1 MSSSDEKYYDE
12 KNISSVVEP
21 PEAEPIAVGR
31 VSGLKRRFPHFS
43 LEVRQEESSF
53 AATKAASNADFDPIP
68 PSKRT
73 WNWGAYVA
81 YWMADAWAVSNWEVA
96 SSIIAV
102 GLSWKMAIGACV
114 LGNAIMGLVITI
126 NGRMGATLHTP
137 FPVLARMPFGYYFSY
152 FVVVSRCVLA
162 IVWLGV
168 QTTTGGQC
176 MTVLLTAIW
185 PSFARIPN
193 HIPESE
199 GITTAGMIGFLLYFL
214 LQLPFLCIPYTKV
227 QYFFAFKS
235 IIAPIIF
242 LAIFGDT
249 LRRAGGT
256 ISNST
261 VITQGTTIHGSTL
274 AWAFF
279 GNLNGVLGNYATLG
293 LNIADFSRY
302 SNKPSAQNVQAL
314 VIPLIFTIV
323 GLLGIFTA
331 AASQTA
337 YNEIIWNPI
346 VIINLWMKNGSHGGR
361 AAAAFG
367 AIGLIIVTLGIN
379 ISANSISAAND
390 LMSFCPKYIN
400 IRRGQLL
407 AAVIGS
413 WGFVPWKILASA
425 AKFLAFLGGYTIF
438 LGPMTS
444 ILMAEFVPPQSPQAP
459 PTSSVISNLFVSCYS
474 YYIVRRGNVSVPD
487 MYNFHGIYRY
497 SPRFATNWRAVA
509 AFFIG
514 CIPPLPGFVNNI
526 VEAGNGKTSVSLGG
540 QHLFAIG
547 YVYSFIAAGIFY
559 WAFNRF
565 FPHTDSMMDHPETGE
580 DIIAANDAKNVAE
593 RRASWS
599 ERRPS
604 AVSRFFQV

>member
-1 MSSSDEKYYDE
+1 MACETNKVISEKSPAESSSNNETFE
-12 KNISSVVEP
+12 TSH
-21 PEAEPIAVGR
+21 VGN
-31 VSGLKRRFPHFS
+31 LRRRLPGFS
-43 LEVRQEESSF
+43 WEVRQEEGSF
-53 AATKAASNADFDPIP
+53 AATPRASNADFDPIP

-96 SSIIAV
+96 SSMIAV
-102 GLSWKMAIGACV
+102 GLDWRMAIGACV
-114 LGNAIMGLVITI
+114 LGNTIMGLVITF
-126 NGRMGATLHTP
+126 NGRIGAILHTP

-152 FVVVSRCVLA
+152 FVVLSRCVLA

-176 MTVLLTAIW
+176 MAVLLTAIW
-185 PSFARIPN
+185 PSFANIPN
-193 HIPESE
+193 HISEDE
-199 GITTAGMIGFLLYFL
+199 GITTSGMVAFLLYFL

-235 IIAPIIF
+235 VIAPITF

-249 LRRAGGT
+249 LHKAGGT
-256 ISNST
+256 ISKST
-261 VITQGTTIHGSTL
+261 VITEGPTVSGSVL

-302 SNKPSAQNVQAL
+302 ADKPSAQNVQAI
-314 VIPLIFTIV
+314 VIPCIFTIV

-331 AASQTA
+331 AAAQTA
-337 YNEIIWNPI
+337 YGEVIWNPI
-346 VIINLWMKNGSHGGR
+346 EIISLWMESGSSAGR
-361 AAAAFG
+361 AAAAFA

-390 LMSFCPKYIN
+390 LMAFAPKYIN

-407 AAVIGS
+407 AAFIGS
-413 WGFVPWKILASA
+413 WAFVPWKILASA

-444 ILMAEFVPPQSPQAP
+444 ILMCDYF
-459 PTSSVISNLFVSCYS
+459 
-474 YYIVRRGNVSVPD
+474 IVRRGNVSVPD

-497 SPRFATNWRAVA
+497 SPKFATNWRAVV

-514 CIPPLPGFVNNI
+514 CAPPLPGFVNNI
-526 VEAGNGKTSVSLGG
+526 VDAGGDTTSVSVGG

-547 YVYSFIAAGIFY
+547 YIYSFIAAGVFY
-559 WAFNRF
+559 WGFNRF
-565 FPHTDSMMDHPETGE
+565 FPHMESQMDHPETGE
-580 DIIAANDAKNVAE
+580 EIIAEQDAKNTE
-593 RRASWS
+593 KRRA
-599 ERRPS
+599 ELPGQKRNIICR
-604 AVSRFFQV
+604 AIQV

>member
-1 MSSSDEKYYDE
+1 MTSGDTKPFYDE
-12 KNISSVVEP
+12 KHGSPVASAVEP
-21 PEAEPIAVGR
+21 VAEGHVGKLR
-31 VSGLKRRFPHFS
+31 SRLPTFS
-43 LEVRQEESSF
+43 LEVHQEESSF
-53 AATKAASNADFDPIP
+53 AVTKNASNADFDPIP

-96 SSIIAV
+96 SSMISV
-102 GLSWKMAIGACV
+102 GLNWKMAIGACV
-114 LGNAIMGLVITI
+114 LGNTIMGLVITI
-126 NGRMGATLHTP
+126 NGRMGAILHTP
-137 FPVLARMPFGYYFSY
+137 FPVLARMPFGYYFSF
-152 FVVVSRCVLA
+152 FVVLSRCVLA
-162 IVWLGV
+162 VVWLGV

-176 MTVLLTAIW
+176 MQVLLTAIW
-185 PSFARIPN
+185 PSFAKIPN

-199 GITTAGMIGFLLYFL
+199 GIYTNGMIAFLLYFL

-227 QYFFAFKS
+227 QYFFGMKS

-242 LAIFGDT
+242 LAVFGDT
-249 LRRAGGT
+249 LHKAGGT

-261 VITQGTTIHGSTL
+261 VISQGPSAAGSAL
-274 AWAFF
+274 VWAFF

-302 SNKPSAQNVQAL
+302 SKKPSAQNVQAI
-314 VIPLIFTIV
+314 VIPIIFTIV

-331 AASQTA
+331 AASQTVYGKA
-337 YNEIIWNPI
+337 IWNPI
-346 VIINLWMKNGSHGGR
+346 EIIEKWGSTGSHAGR

-407 AAVIGS
+407 AATIGS
-413 WGFVPWKILASA
+413 WAFVPWKILASA
-425 AKFLAFLGGYTIF
+425 QKFLAFLGGYTIF

-444 ILMAEFVPPQSPQAP
+444 ILI
-459 PTSSVISNLFVSCYS
+459 TD
-474 YYIVRRGNVSVPD
+474 YYIIRRGRVSVPD
-487 MYNFHGIYRY
+487 MYNFHGMYRY
-497 SPRFATNWRAVA
+497 SPKFASNWRAVA

-514 CIPPLPGFVNNI
+514 CIPPLPGFVNSI
-526 VEAGNGKTSVSLGG
+526 VAAGGTPEHPEHTSVSAGG

-547 YVYSFIAAGIFY
+547 YIYSFVSAGVFY
-559 WAFNRF
+559 WLFNRF
-565 FPHTDSMMDHPETGE
+565 APHTESIMDHPDTGE
-580 DIIAANDAKNVAE
+580 EIIAAQDAKNVAM
-593 RRASWS
+593 RRASYS
-599 ERRPS
+599 EGHRPS
-604 AVSRFFQV
+604 VVTRAFQV

>member
-1 MSSSDEKYYDE
+1 MASQGNKSYYVE
-12 KNISSVVEP
+12 KNESESPVSSAVDPVE
-21 PEAEPIAVGR
+21 VGHVTGR
-31 VSGLKRRFPHFS
+31 KRRLPFS

-53 AATKAASNADFDPIP
+53 AKTKNASNADFDPIP

-96 SSIIAV
+96 SSMIAV
-102 GLSWKMAIGACV
+102 GLSWKYAIGACV
-114 LGNAIMGLVITI
+114 LGNSIMGMVITI
-126 NGRMGATLHTP
+126 NGRMGAILHTP

-152 FVVVSRCVLA
+152 FVVLSRCVLA

-185 PSFARIPN
+185 PSFRNIPN
-193 HIPESE
+193 HIPEDE
-199 GITTAGMIGFLLYFL
+199 GITSAGMVGFLLYFL

-242 LAIFGDT
+242 LAVFGDT
-249 LRRAGGT
+249 LHKAGGT
-256 ISNST
+256 INHST
-261 VITQGTTIHGSTL
+261 VITQGTLLKGSAL

-302 SNKPSAQNVQAL
+302 ANRPSAQNVQVI
-314 VIPLIFTIV
+314 VIPFIFTIV

-331 AASQTA
+331 ASSETA
-337 YNEIIWNPI
+337 YGHVIWNPI
-346 VIINLWMKNGSHGGR
+346 EIVDLWQHSGSSGGR

-390 LMSFCPKYIN
+390 LMSFCPRYIN

-407 AAVIGS
+407 AAFIGS

-438 LGPMTS
+438 LGPMTG
-444 ILMAEFVPPQSPQAP
+444 ILI
-459 PTSSVISNLFVSCYS
+459 TD
-474 YYIVRRGNVSVPD
+474 YYIVRRGKVSVPD
-487 MYNFHGIYRY
+487 MYNFHGMYRY
-497 SPRFATNWRAVA
+497 SPKFATNWRAVA

-514 CIPPLPGFVNNI
+514 CVPPLPGFVNNI
-526 VEAGNGKTSVSLGG
+526 VVAGDGTTGVSVGG
-540 QHLFAIG
+540 QHLFSIG
-547 YVYSFIAAGIFY
+547 YVYSFVASSVFY
-559 WAFNRF
+559 YAFNRF
-565 FPHTDSMMDHPETGE
+565 FPHHDSIMTHAETGE
-580 DIIAANDAKNVAE
+580 EIIAANDAKNVAE
-593 RRASWS
+593 RRQSWVDTGK
-599 ERRPS
+599 RPN
-604 AVSRFFQV
+604 VVKRFFQV

>member
-1 MSSSDEKYYDE
+1 MS
-12 KNISSVVEP
+12 
-21 PEAEPIAVGR
+21 
-31 VSGLKRRFPHFS
+31 KRRGFPGFS
-43 LEVRQEESSF
+43 LEVRQEPSSF
-53 AATKAASNADFDPIP
+53 AKSANLSNADFDPIP

-96 SSIIAV
+96 SSMIAV
-102 GLSWKMAIGACV
+102 GLDWKMAIGACV
-114 LGNAIMGLVITI
+114 LGNTIMGLVITI
-126 NGRMGATLHTP
+126 NGRMGAILHTP
-137 FPVLARMPFGYYFSY
+137 FPVLARMPFGYYFAQ
-152 FVVVSRCVLA
+152 FVVLSRCVLA

-168 QTTTGGQC
+168 QTVTGGQC
-176 MTVLLTAIW
+176 MSVLLTAIW

-193 HIPESE
+193 HIPESQ
-199 GITTAGMIGFLLYFL
+199 GITTSGMVGFLLYFL

-235 IIAPIIF
+235 VIAPIVF
-242 LAIFGDT
+242 FAVFGDT

-256 ISNST
+256 VSKST
-261 VITQGTTIHGSTL
+261 VITDDVKVHGSVL

-302 SNKPSAQNVQAL
+302 SNKPSAQNIQAI
-314 VIPLIFTIV
+314 VIPFIFTVV

-331 AASQTA
+331 AAAQTA
-337 YNEIIWNPI
+337 YGEVMWNPI
-346 VIINLWMKNGSHGGR
+346 DIIHKWMDSGSHGGR
-361 AAAAFG
+361 AAAAFA

-390 LMSFCPKYIN
+390 LMSFAPKYIN

-407 AAVIGS
+407 AAVLGA
-413 WGFVPWKILASA
+413 WAFVPWKILASA

-444 ILMAEFVPPQSPQAP
+444 ILI
-459 PTSSVISNLFVSCYS
+459 TD

-487 MYNFHGIYRY
+487 MYDFHGMYRY
-497 SPRFATNWRAVA
+497 SPKFASNWRAVV

-526 VEAGNGKTSVSLGG
+526 VVSGHGTTSVSEGG

-547 YVYSFIAAGIFY
+547 YIYSFIAAGVFY
-559 WAFNRF
+559 WGFNRF
-565 FPHTDSMMDHPETGE
+565 FPHPESTMDHAETGE
-580 DIIAANDAKNVAE
+580 DIIAAQDAKNMEE
-593 RRASWS
+593 RRGSWS
-599 ERRPS
+599 EHKPNL
-604 AVSRFFQV
+604 VSRMFIV

>member
-1 MSSSDEKYYDE
+1 MASDENKGFYEE
-12 KNISSVVEP
+12 KNASPTTSAVEP
-21 PEAEPIAVGR
+21 AKTGY
-31 VSGLKRRFPHFS
+31 VSGLKRRLPGFS

-53 AATKAASNADFDPIP
+53 AVSARASNADFDPIP

-96 SSIIAV
+96 SSMIAV

-114 LGNAIMGLVITI
+114 LGNTIMGLVITV
-126 NGRMGATLHTP
+126 NGRIGATLHTP

-152 FVVVSRCVLA
+152 FVVLSRCVLA

-185 PSFARIPN
+185 PSFANIPN
-193 HIPESE
+193 HIPTSE
-199 GITTAGMIGFLLYFL
+199 GITTAGMCGFVLYFL

-235 IIAPIIF
+235 VIAPIIF

-249 LRRAGGT
+249 LHKAGGT

-261 VITQGTTIHGSTL
+261 VITQGTTVHGSVL

-279 GNLNGVLGNYATLG
+279 ANLNGVLGNYATLG

-302 SNKPSAQNVQAL
+302 ANKPSAQNVQAL
-314 VIPLIFTIV
+314 VIPVIFTIV

-331 AASQTA
+331 AAAQSA
-337 YNEIIWNPI
+337 YGDIIWNPI
-346 VIINLWMKNGSHGGR
+346 EILSLWMKSGSHAGR

-367 AIGLIIVTLGIN
+367 AIGLLIVTLGIN

-444 ILMAEFVPPQSPQAP
+444 III
-459 PTSSVISNLFVSCYS
+459 TD

-497 SPRFATNWRAVA
+497 SPRYASNWRAVV

-526 VEAGNGKTSVSLGG
+526 VEAGNQKTSVSLGG
-540 QHLFAIG
+540 QHLFNIG
-547 YVYSFIAAGIFY
+547 YIYSFVAAGVFY
-559 WAFNRF
+559 WGFNRF
-565 FPHTDSMMDHPETGE
+565 FPHPESFMDHPETGE
-580 DIIAANDAKNVAE
+580 DIIAANDAKNVE
-593 RRASWS
+593 QRRASRA

-604 AVSRFFQV
+604 IVAQIFEV

>member
-1 MSSSDEKYYDE
+1 MASDDAKYVDD
-12 KNISSVVEP
+12 KVSPSRSPAPSDVE
-21 PEAEPIAVGR
+21 VGQA
-31 VSGLKRRFPHFS
+31 SGLKRRLPGFS
-43 LEVRQEESSF
+43 LAVHQEESSF
-53 AATKAASNADFDPIP
+53 ATSKNASNADFDPIP

-73 WNWGAYVA
+73 WTWKAYVA

-96 SSIIAV
+96 SSMIAV
-102 GLSWKMAIGACV
+102 GLSWRMAIGACV
-114 LGNAIMGLVITI
+114 LGNFIMGLVITI

-137 FPVLARMPFGYYFSY
+137 FPVLSRMPFGYYFSY
-152 FVVVSRCVLA
+152 FVVLSRCVLA

-193 HIPESE
+193 HIPESQ
-199 GITTAGMIGFLLYFL
+199 GITTAGMCGFVLYFL

-227 QYFFAFKS
+227 QYFFGFKS
-235 IIAPIIF
+235 IVAPIVF
-242 LAIFGDT
+242 LAVFGDT

-256 ISNST
+256 LSHST
-261 VITQGTTIHGSTL
+261 VITEPNRIGGSVL

-279 GNLNGVLGNYATLG
+279 SNLNGVLGNYATLG

-302 SNKPSAQNVQAL
+302 ANKPSAQNVQAI
-314 VIPLIFTIV
+314 VIPAIFTVV

-331 AASQTA
+331 AAAETA
-337 YNEIIWNPI
+337 YGKVLWNPI
-346 VIINLWMKNGSHGGR
+346 DIINHWMDSGSHGGR
-361 AAAAFG
+361 AAAAFA

-400 IRRGQLL
+400 IRRGQVL
-407 AAVIGS
+407 AAFIGS

-438 LGPMTS
+438 LGPMTA
-444 ILMAEFVPPQSPQAP
+444 ILI
-459 PTSSVISNLFVSCYS
+459 TD

-497 SPRFATNWRAVA
+497 SPRFASNWRAVA

-514 CIPPLPGFVNNI
+514 CTPPLPGFVENI
-526 VEAGNGKTSVSLGG
+526 VAAGGSTTGISLGG
-540 QHLFAIG
+540 IHLFSIG
-547 YVYSFIAAGIFY
+547 YIYSFVAAGVFY
-559 WAFNRF
+559 WVFNRF
-565 FPHTDSMMDHPETGE
+565 FPHTESMLDHPETGE
-580 DIIAANDAKNVAE
+580 ELIAANDAKNME
-593 RRASWS
+593 H
-599 ERRPS
+599 RPRKRS
-604 AVSRFFQV
+604 LYDKVFGV

>member
-1 MSSSDEKYYDE
+1 MISKENEGIFSESPAEGSSDGENFETGYMG
-12 KNISSVVEP
+12 N
-21 PEAEPIAVGR
+21 
-31 VSGLKRRFPHFS
+31 LRRRLYSFS
-43 LEVRQEESSF
+43 WEVRQEESSF
-53 AATKAASNADFDPIP
+53 AAIPRASNADFDPIP

-96 SSIIAV
+96 SSMIAV
-102 GLSWKMAIGACV
+102 GLDWKMAIGACV
-114 LGNAIMGLVITI
+114 LGNTIMGLIITS
-126 NGRMGATLHTP
+126 NGRLGAILHTP

-152 FVVVSRCVLA
+152 FVVLSRCVLA

-176 MTVLLTAIW
+176 MAVLLTAIW
-185 PSFARIPN
+185 PSFANIPN
-193 HIPESE
+193 HIPKDQ
-199 GITTAGMIGFLLYFL
+199 GITTSGMVAFLLYFL

-235 IIAPIIF
+235 VIAPIIF
-242 LAIFGDT
+242 LAVFGNT
-249 LRRAGGT
+249 LHKAGGT
-256 ISNST
+256 INKST
-261 VITQGTTIHGSTL
+261 VITEGPTVSGSVL

-302 SNKPSAQNVQAL
+302 ADKPSAQNVQAI
-314 VIPLIFTIV
+314 VIPCIFTLV
-323 GLLGIFTA
+323 GMLGIFTA
-331 AASQTA
+331 AAAQTA
-337 YNEIIWNPI
+337 YGKVMWNPI
-346 VIINLWMKNGSHGGR
+346 EIISLWMESGSSAGR

-390 LMSFCPKYIN
+390 LMAFAPKYID

-407 AAVIGS
+407 AAFIGS
-413 WGFVPWKILASA
+413 WAFVPWKILSSA
-425 AKFLAFLGGYTIF
+425 ATFLAFLGGYTIF

-444 ILMAEFVPPQSPQAP
+444 ILMCDYFV
-459 PTSSVISNLFVSCYS
+459 I
-474 YYIVRRGNVSVPD
+474 RRGNVSVPD

-497 SPRFATNWRAVA
+497 SPKFATNWRAVT

-514 CIPPLPGFVNNI
+514 CAPPLPGFVNNI
-526 VEAGNGKTSVSLGG
+526 VDSGGDTTSVSIGG

-547 YVYSFIAAGIFY
+547 YIYSFIAAGVFY
-559 WAFNRF
+559 WGFNRF
-565 FPHTDSMMDHPETGE
+565 FPHTQSQMDHAETGE
-580 DIIAANDAKNVAE
+580 EIIAEQDAKNIEKRAKWAGQKPKIT
-593 RRASWS
+593 RRA
-599 ERRPS
+599 
-604 AVSRFFQV
+604 FQV

>member
-1 MSSSDEKYYDE
+1 MATDEKKIIYDD
-12 KNISSVVEP
+12 NNASPAISSTEP
-21 PEAEPIAVGR
+21 VATGH
-31 VSGLKRRFPHFS
+31 VSRLRRRLPGFS
-43 LEVRQEESSF
+43 WEVRQEESSF
-53 AATKAASNADFDPIP
+53 AKTKNASNADFDPIP

-96 SSIIAV
+96 SSMIAV
-102 GLSWKMAIGACV
+102 GLDWKMAIGACV
-114 LGNAIMGLVITI
+114 LGNTIMGLVITI
-126 NGRMGATLHTP
+126 NGRMGAILHTP
-137 FPVLARMPFGYYFSY
+137 FPVLSRMPFGYYFSY
-152 FVVVSRCVLA
+152 FVVLSRCVLA

-185 PSFARIPN
+185 PSFKNIPN
-193 HIPESE
+193 HIAEDE
-199 GITTAGMIGFLLYFL
+199 GITTAGMVGFLLYFL
-214 LQLPFLCIPYTKV
+214 LQIPFLCIPYTKV

-235 IIAPIIF
+235 VIAPIIF
-242 LAIFGDT
+242 LAVFGDT
-249 LRRAGGT
+249 LHKAGGT
-256 ISNST
+256 ISQSD
-261 VITQGTTIHGSTL
+261 VISKGTTVSGSVL

-302 SNKPSAQNVQAL
+302 ANKPSAQNVQAI
-314 VIPLIFTIV
+314 VIPCIFTIV

-331 AASQTA
+331 AAAQTA
-337 YNEIIWNPI
+337 YGEVLWNPI
-346 VIINLWMKNGSHGGR
+346 DIINLWMEGGSHGGR

-390 LMSFCPKYIN
+390 LMSFAPRYIN

-407 AAVIGS
+407 AAFIGS
-413 WGFVPWKILASA
+413 WAFVPWKILASA
-425 AKFLAFLGGYTIF
+425 ARFLAFLGGYTIF

-444 ILMAEFVPPQSPQAP
+444 ILI
-459 PTSSVISNLFVSCYS
+459 TD

-487 MYNFHGIYRY
+487 MYDFHGIYRY
-497 SPRFATNWRAVA
+497 SPKFASNWRAVV

-514 CIPPLPGFVNNI
+514 CIPPLPGFINNI
-526 VEAGNGKTSVSLGG
+526 VVAGDGTTKVSLGG

-547 YVYSFIAAGIFY
+547 YIYSFVAAGVFY
-559 WAFNRF
+559 YAFNKF
-565 FPHTDSMMDHPETGE
+565 VPHHASMMDHAETGE
-580 DIIAANDAKNVAE
+580 EIIAAQDAKNVEA
-593 RRASWS
+593 RRASFA

-604 AVSRFFQV
+604 VVQKVFTV